1 MSLERQ
7 QIWRRRSPA
16 GCFGPLIANASPF
29 VPMAQLA
36 GRMERMIESFRSCQ
50 AWGPSDPG
58 APAPPRSEVE
68 NSEQRAPDVEL
79 RWSVEAVHIS
89 VSLPGVRHEDVRIEA
104 GEGAIAISGERDS
117 FHRVIPLPN
126 TADVA
131 AARARMRASILEITM
146 PLLQSRPHKRIEVEL
161 Y

>member
-36 GRMERMIESFRSCQ
+36 RRMERTIESFRPCREC
-50 AWGPSDPG
+50 GPSGPD
-58 APAPPRSEVE
+58 ALASPASQVE
-68 NSEQRAPDVEL
+68 SSEQPAGEVEL
-79 RWSVEAVHIS
+79 RWSDAEVHIS
-89 VSLPGVRHEDVRIEA
+89 VSLPGSRHEDVRVEI

-131 AARARMRASILEITM
+131 GARARMRASLLEITM

>member
-36 GRMERMIESFRSCQ
+36 RRMERTIESFRPCR

-58 APAPPRSEVE
+58 APAPPPNEVAS
-68 NSEQRAPDVEL
+68 SEQRVGEVEL
-79 RWSVEAVHIS
+79 RWSAAAVHIS
-89 VSLPGVRHEDVRIEA
+89 VSLPGMRHEDVRIEA
-104 GEGAIAISGERDS
+104 REGAIAISGERDS
-117 FHRVIPLPN
+117 FHRIIPLPN

-131 AARARMRASILEITM
+131 AARARMRASLLEITM